1 MESGHEFAMTSIVD
15 NFALTDDA
23 TKQTELYVRAFNSGD
38 PDLVNLLYTETAVS
52 AWEADKP
59 LTGRARKDALA
70 EFLSLGPKMTATL
83 RHSYVAG
90 DAALLVVDWRIDV
103 TGADGVAEVHEGVG
117 NDVLRL
123 GADGKWRFAID
134 YPNGS

>member
-1 MESGHEFAMTSIVD
+1 MTSIVE

-23 TKQTELYVRAFNSGD
+23 TRQTELYVRAFNSGD
-38 PDLVNLLYTETAVS
+38 PELVNLLYTETAVS

-83 RHSYVAG
+83 RHSYGRATPRS
-90 DAALLVVDWRIDV
+90 WSW
-103 TGADGVAEVHEGVG
+103 TGG
-117 NDVLRL
+117 
-123 GADGKWRFAID
+123 
-134 YPNGS
+134 